1 MPIIIIITITSF
13 VLLALAEHGFY
24 RAKRMRKGKLQAD
37 YVVSSLEKT
46 IMVAIIIVNYT
57 LGFALFIE
65 NGMSNGFEV
74 MHTICQAVL
83 MLVVYTILPYGI
95 LWILTVP
102 KLFYYDRFYR
112 QNGVMTSDKVSSIL
126 LLSNNNNYD
135 PAAMPNKSLVVK
147 SALVYLAYMII
158 SALIFLFT
166 KNYALICIMMGI
178 GAAAYIVFLRKT
190 MEW

>member
-1 MPIIIIITITSF
+1 
-13 VLLALAEHGFY
+13 
-24 RAKRMRKGKLQAD
+24 MRKGKLQAD

-102 KLFYYDRFYR
+102 KLFYFDRFYR
-112 QNGVMTSDKVSSIL
+112 QNGVMANDKVSLTML
-126 LLSNNNNYD
+126 LGNNNNSD

-158 SALIFLFT
+158 SALIFLIT
-166 KNYALICIMMGI
+166 KNYAMICLMMVI
-178 GAAAYIVFLRKT
+178 GAAAYIVFLHKT

>member
-1 MPIIIIITITSF
+1 
-13 VLLALAEHGFY
+13 
-24 RAKRMRKGKLQAD
+24 MRKGKLQAD

-57 LGFALFIE
+57 LGFALFID

-178 GAAAYIVFLRKT
+178 GAAAYIVFLRKI